1 MKKILKVTGIVL
13 LILVGVAFAIP
24 LLFKSKITN
33 LIKTQVNKSLT
44 ARVDFSDVDL
54 SLFRN
59 FPRLAVALDSLRV
72 TGTGEFAEDTLV
84 SARRVDVSL
93 NLLSV
98 ISGDVIK
105 IHSIKV
111 DQARVHAI
119 VHANGHVNWNIIKP
133 DTTTQNAAT
142 RAATKPF
149 KMALQEYALTGAY
162 ISYRDDSSHMSS
174 EISGLNHSG
183 SGDFTSQLFTLQT
196 STRTESFTFT
206 YGGVP
211 YLLQAH
217 TNVAVNFQVDNKAA
231 KYSFKVDDL
240 SINDLKLN
248 TEGFLQA
255 VSDSAYNMDIR
266 FNAPSNDFKS
276 ILSMIPA
283 IYRKDFATIKTSGEA
298 SFSGSIKGLYDS
310 RHLPAYHINLA
321 VKNGEFQYP
330 DLPKPVK
337 NINIALAVDNPDG
350 VTDHT
355 VVNLSQG
362 HIEMDNAPFDF
373 RLLLKTPLSD
383 PYIDAAVKGNLDL
396 AKITELVKLE
406 NGTHM
411 TGTLQADLSAR
422 GNYSAIEKQRYDQF
436 AAAGSLN
443 LRDFLYA
450 SNAYP
455 GGIRLNTLQMS
466 FTPKNV
472 TVSQLIGEY
481 LKTSFNADGSINNL
495 LGYMLKHQDLDG
507 AFRVKAD
514 QMNLNDWMSSMGATD
529 VDSSAGK
536 TVSSPAGGA
545 GNGGTPGAANSAP
558 FVVPSGIRFV
568 VNVGVDKLHYDNL
581 DMQNAS
587 GSLQIAGEMVKLSNV
602 RFEVLDG
609 TLTMNGAYSSH
620 DDPRQPVFSFD
631 YDVKNLDIQK
641 TFFAFNTVQKLMPA
655 GKFIDGKVSS
665 QLALNGRMAENGSA
679 DINSLNG
686 GGSLLLAQGMVKNL
700 EPLDKLA
707 QSLNLHQLKE
717 MELKDVSL
725 SFTFKNGKVV
735 VNPFTTKVNNIDL
748 KIGGAHGFDQ
758 SLDYAIRMKVPRA
771 LLGDQANGLVN
782 TVVAQ
787 AGAKGIPVKVGE
799 TVDLNVKMGGTLT
812 SPLVTT
818 DLKDALSAAAG
829 GVKQQAVDLVQARVD
844 SAKQQLK
851 DTARVLKQQLISDA
865 GAELKKQLA
874 GKGDTTATAGSGL
887 DNSKKKAQ
895 EAGKG
900 LLKGL
905 LNKKKN

>member
-1 MKKILKVTGIVL
+1 MKKTLKIAGIAL
-13 LILVGVAFAIP
+13 LILLSVAFAIP
-24 LLFKSKITN
+24 LLFKGKITS
-33 LIKTQVNKSLT
+33 LIKTQINQRLT

-59 FPRLAVALDSLRV
+59 FPRLSVALDSLCV
-72 TGTGEFAEDTLV
+72 TGTGEFADDTLV
-84 SARRVDVSL
+84 SVRRVDVSL

-98 ISGDVIK
+98 ISGDVMK

-119 VHANGHVNWNIIKP
+119 VHKNGHANWSITIP
-133 DTTTQNAAT
+133 DTATQTTGTPAAS
-142 RAATKPF
+142 KPF
-149 KMALQEYALTGAY
+149 KMALQEYALTDAY

-183 SGDFTSQLFTLQT
+183 SGDFTSDLFTLQT
-196 STRTESFTFT
+196 NTRTESFTFI

-211 YLLQAH
+211 YLLRAH

-240 SINDLKLN
+240 SLNDLKLN
-248 TEGFLQA
+248 TEGFIQG

-283 IYRKDFATIKTSGEA
+283 IYQKDFATIKTSGEA
-298 SFSGSIKGLYDS
+298 SLSGVIKGLYDS
-310 RHLPAYHINLA
+310 RHIPSYHINLA

-337 NINIALAVDNPDG
+337 NINVALAVDNPDG
-350 VTDHT
+350 MPDHT
-355 VVNLSQG
+355 IVNLSQG
-362 HIEMDNAPFDF
+362 HLEMDNAPFDF
-373 RLLLKTPLSD
+373 HLLLKTPVSD
-383 PYIDAAVKGNLDL
+383 PYIDAAAKGNLDL
-396 AKITELVKLE
+396 AKVTELVKLE

-411 TGTLQADLSAR
+411 TGALQADVSAR
-422 GNYSAIEKQRYDQF
+422 GNLSAIEKQQYDRF
-436 AAAGSLN
+436 AAAGQLGLN
-443 LRDFLYA
+443 DFLYA

-472 TVSQLIGEY
+472 TISQLVGDY
-481 LKTSFNADGSINNL
+481 LKTNFNADGTINNL
-495 LGYMLKHQDLDG
+495 LGYMLKHQDLSG
-507 AFRVKAD
+507 SFRVKAD
-514 QMNLNDWMSSMGATD
+514 QVNVNDWMGSMAAAGSDSVAGGKGSAASGAG
-529 VDSSAGK
+529 SA
-536 TVSSPAGGA
+536 ANGGA
-545 GNGGTPGAANSAP
+545 GAGGSTP
-558 FVVPSGIRFV
+558 FVVPSGIAFV
-568 VNVGVDKLHYDNL
+568 VNMAVDKLHYDNL

-587 GSLQIAGEMVKLSNV
+587 GSLQIAGEMVKLNNI
-602 RFEVLDG
+602 RFEALDG
-609 TLTMNGAYSSH
+609 SLTMNGAYSSH
-620 DDPRQPVFSFD
+620 DNPKKPVFSFD
-631 YDVKNLDIQK
+631 YDVKGLDIQK
-641 TFFAFNTVQKLMPA
+641 AFFAFNTVQKLMPA
-655 GKFIDGKVSS
+655 GKYIDGKVNS
-665 QLALNGRMAENGSA
+665 QLTLNGQMAANGSA
-679 DINSLNG
+679 DVNSLNG
-686 GGSLLLAQGMVKNL
+686 GGSLVLAQGMVKNL

-707 QSLNLHQLKE
+707 QTIGLSQLKE
-717 MELKDVSL
+717 MELKDIAL

-735 VNPFTTKVNNIDL
+735 VNPFTAKVKDIDM

-758 SLDYAIRMKVPRA
+758 SLDYAIRIKAPRA
-771 LLGDQANGLVN
+771 LLGAQANGLVN
-782 TVVAQ
+782 NVVAQ
-787 AGAKGIPVKVGE
+787 AGGKGIPVKVNE

-818 DLKDALSAAAG
+818 DLKDALSAAAA

-844 SAKQQLK
+844 SAKQQIK

-865 GAELKKQLA
+865 GSELKKQLT
-874 GKGDTTATAGSGL
+874 GKSDTSGPGGL
-887 DNSKKKAQ
+887 DNTKKKVQ

-900 LLKGL
+900 LLNGL
-905 LNKKKN
+905 LNKKKS

>member
-1 MKKILKVTGIVL
+1 MKKTLKITGIVL
-13 LILVGVAFAIP
+13 LILLGVAFAIP
-24 LLFKSKITN
+24 LLFKGKITN

-44 ARVDFSDVDL
+44 AKVDFSDVDL

-59 FPRLAVALDSLRV
+59 FPRLAVRLDSLRV

-84 SARRVDVSL
+84 SARQINVAV

-119 VHANGHVNWNIIKP
+119 VHKNGHNNWSITIP
-133 DTTTQNAAT
+133 DTAAQT
-142 RAATKPF
+142 GAPAAAKPF
-149 KMALQEYALTGAY
+149 KMELQEYALTDAY

-183 SGDFTSQLFTLQT
+183 SGDFTSDLFTLETKTQT
-196 STRTESFTFT
+196 QSLTFT
-206 YGGVP
+206 YGGIP
-211 YLLQAH
+211 YLLRAQ
-217 TNVAVNFQVDNKAA
+217 TNVVVNFQVDNKAA
-231 KYSFKVDDL
+231 KYAFKVDDL
-240 SINDLKLN
+240 SVNDLKLN
-248 TEGFLQA
+248 TEGFIQA
-255 VSDSAYNMDIR
+255 VNDSAYNMDIK

-283 IYRKDFATIKTSGEA
+283 IYQKDFASIKTSGEA
-298 SFSGSIKGLYDS
+298 SFSGSVKGLYDS
-310 RHLPAYHINLA
+310 RHLPAYHVNLA
-321 VKNGEFQYP
+321 VKNGQFQYP
-330 DLPKPVK
+330 DLPKPVQH
-337 NINIALAVDNPDG
+337 INITLAIDNPDG

-362 HIEMDNAPFDF
+362 HLEMDQTPFDF
-373 RLLLKTPLSD
+373 RLLLKTPVSD
-383 PYIDAAVKGNLDL
+383 PYIDAAAKGNLDL
-396 AKITELVKLE
+396 AKVTELVKLE

-411 TGTLQADLSAR
+411 TGAMQVDLSAR
-422 GNYSAIEKQRYDQF
+422 GNYSAIEKQQYDRF
-436 AAAGSLN
+436 AAAGSLG
-443 LRDFLYA
+443 LSDFLYA

-455 GGIRLNTLQMS
+455 GGIRLNALQMS
-466 FTPKNV
+466 FTPKNI
-472 TVSQLIGEY
+472 TISQLLGDY
-481 LKTSFNADGSINNL
+481 LKTSFNADGTINNL

-507 AFRVKAD
+507 SLRVKAD
-514 QMNLNDWMSSMGATD
+514 QINLNDWMASLGA
-529 VDSSAGK
+529 DSTAGK
-536 TVSSPAGGA
+536 TAGSSGGGTA
-545 GNGGTPGAANSAP
+545 GNGGTAASAP

-568 VNVGVDKLHYDNL
+568 LNVAVDKLHYDNL

-587 GSLQIAGEMVKLSNV
+587 GSVQIAGEVVKLNNI
-602 RFEVLDG
+602 RFEALDG
-609 TLTMNGAYSSH
+609 VLTMNGAYSSH
-620 DDPRQPVFSFD
+620 DNPKKPVFSFD
-631 YDVKNLDIQK
+631 YDVKGLDIQK

-655 GKFIDGKVSS
+655 GKFVDGKLSS
-665 QLALNGRMAENGSA
+665 QLTLNGQMAENGSA
-679 DINSLNG
+679 DVNSLNG
-686 GGSLLLAQGMVKNL
+686 GGSLLVAQGMVKNL

-707 QSLNLHQLKE
+707 QSLNLNQLKN
-717 MELKDVSL
+717 MELKDISL
-725 SFTFKNGKVV
+725 SFTFKNGKVI
-735 VNPFTTKVNNIDL
+735 VNPFTTKVNTIDM

-782 TVVAQ
+782 NAVAQ
-787 AGAKGIPVKVGE
+787 VGAKGIPLKVGE

-812 SPLVTT
+812 NPLVTT
-818 DLKDALSAAAG
+818 DLKDALAATAN
-829 GVKQQAVDLVQARVD
+829 GVKQQVVDLVQARVD

-874 GKGDTTATAGSGL
+874 GKGDTTATAAGGL
-887 DNSKKKAQ
+887 DDSKKKVT

-900 LLKGL
+900 LLNGL
-905 LNKKKN
+905 LKKKKN